1 MSSPNP
7 TIELL
12 MNRASV
18 RRFSDRSIEHDVLET
33 IIEAGTHAPTG
44 GLQPYSVIVVED
56 RETRQRIFDLDG
68 VGQKQIVNAPA
79 NLVFCVDMRR
89 NARWAALEEAPFT
102 ATDSF
107 EEWWIAVQDAVI
119 FAQTVTVAAEALG
132 LGTVYI
138 GTVYWYFDRLRE
150 LLELPTGVFPVVLLC
165 LGYPK
170 DERPKPRRKLP
181 PAVVAHR
188 GRYHDPTDDELLAV
202 MKAKH
207 QGTIEASTERVDEI
221 ATVSRKV
228 GGVDAERR
236 FRARVTERGHLSPVQ
251 FIYGVP
257 YRADHAV
264 EHNDRCLEAL
274 ESAGFGWFKRFDRLA
289 GRISDPAQLDGR
301 ETA

>member
-1 MSSPNP
+1 MSPANP
-7 TIELL
+7 TIDLL

-18 RRFSDRSIEHDVLET
+18 RRFADRPVEPDVLDT

-56 RETRQRIFDLDG
+56 RETKQHIFELDG

-89 NARWAALEEAPFT
+89 NARWAELECAPFT

-107 EEWWIAVQDAVI
+107 EEWWIAMQDAVI
-119 FAQTVTVAAEALG
+119 FAQTVTVAAEAVG

-165 LGYPK
+165 VGYPR
-170 DERPKPRRKLP
+170 DERPQPRRKLP
-181 PAVVAHR
+181 AAVVAHR
-188 GRYHDPTDDELLAV
+188 GRYHDPTDDELLAA
-202 MKAKH
+202 MTAKH
-207 QGTIEASTERVDEI
+207 QGIIQATAERIDEI

-228 GGVDAERR
+228 GGVDVERR
-236 FRARVTERGHLSPVQ
+236 FRERVTERGHLSPVQ
-251 FIYGVP
+251 FIYGIP

-264 EHNDRCLEAL
+264 EHNDRCLDAL
-274 ESAGFGWFKRFDRLA
+274 ATAGFRWFERHSALPRTINA
-289 GRISDPAQLDGR
+289 
-301 ETA
+301 TAASHKATP